1 MANLSEVVSAAV
13 AEAAEPGGSGRL
25 PEGFDAA
32 ASEAAAADLREYL
45 SLVTRALAALPA
57 AGSRGMRACRLL
69 TLAGPVLVY
78 RRYVPGGGRPESL
91 VFSGCK
97 ARATRG
103 ARKAVSRCGATL
115 GSMQEASRTVE
126 ELLRFRISPSKV
138 RKLTLL
144 EGESLSARPPSKPP
158 AFDRE
163 PVIPAKCTRVRKTTV
178 VSADGICVPCS
189 KADTE
194 GIPGREGTQAGSREL
209 KLGMVADYEWLGED
223 GAPVIPANKRQYI
236 VSHKDS
242 DTFGAELLKL
252 ARALGLGGSGRLQF
266 MSDGAIWLAK
276 LAGDA
281 FKGAE
286 FTVDFYHACGY
297 LSTLCGELGEED
309 QPGLFRKVRRIMKYH
324 SADAALRHLR
334 KKYPSGFA
342 NMSPEASQACSYLE
356 ERRKNM
362 EYGRLRKQGY
372 LIGSGH
378 IESGCKSIVGARC
391 KQAGMHWRHRNA
403 AYVSAIR
410 AAIRSN
416 NFIEA

>member
-13 AEAAEPGGSGRL
+13 AEAIEPGGSGL

-32 ASEAAAADLREYL
+32 AFEAATADLLEHL
-45 SLVTRALAALPA
+45 SLVTRTLAAQQV
-57 AGSRGMRACRLL
+57 AGSRGMRACNVL
-69 TLAGPVLVY
+69 TLMGQVSVY
-78 RRYVPGGGRPESL
+78 RKYVPGSGRPESP
-91 VFSGCK
+91 VFSGCRG
-97 ARATRG
+97 RATQS

-115 GSMQEASRTVE
+115 GSMQEASQTIE

-144 EGESLSARPPSKPP
+144 EGKSLSARPPSKSP

-163 PVIPAKCTRVRKTTV
+163 TVIPAKCTRVRKTTV
-178 VSADGICVPCS
+178 VSADGTCVPCS
-189 KADTE
+189 KADTA
-194 GIPGREGTQAGSREL
+194 GIQGRDGIQAKSREL
-209 KLGMVADYEWLGED
+209 KLGMVADYEWLGKD
-223 GAPVIPANKRQYI
+223 GVPVIPANKRQYI
-236 VSHKDS
+236 VSHQDS
-242 DTFGAELLKL
+242 DFFGAELLNL

-266 MSDGAIWLAK
+266 MSDGAVWLAK

-297 LSTLCGELGEED
+297 LSTLCKELGEED
-309 QPGLFRKVRRIMKYH
+309 HPRLFKKVRRIMKYY

-334 KKYPSGFA
+334 KKYPGGFA
-342 NMSPEASQACSYLE
+342 NMSPEAKQACSYLE
-356 ERRKNM
+356 ERRQNM

-391 KQAGMHWRHRNA
+391 KQAGMHWRHCNA

-416 NFIEA
+416 NFKVA

>member
-13 AEAAEPGGSGRL
+13 AKASEPGAGNL

-32 ASEAAAADLREYL
+32 AFEAASADLRDHL
-45 SLVTRALAALPA
+45 SLVTRVLAEQPA
-57 AGSRGMRACRLL
+57 AGSRGIRACKLL
-69 TLAGPVLVY
+69 TIAGSVSVY
-78 RRYVPGGGRPESL
+78 RRYVPGAGRPESPA
-91 VFSGCK
+91 FSGCQG
-97 ARATRG
+97 RATQS

-115 GSMQEASRTVE
+115 GSMQEASQTIE
-126 ELLRFRISPSKV
+126 ELLRFKISPSKV

-144 EGESLSARPPSKPP
+144 EGKSLSVRPPSKSPV
-158 AFDRE
+158 FDKE
-163 PVIPAKCTRVRKTTV
+163 SVIPAKCTRVQKTTL
-178 VSADGICVPCS
+178 VSADGTCVPCS
-189 KADTE
+189 KTDTL
-194 GIPGREGTQAGSREL
+194 GIQGRDGIQAKSREL
-209 KLGMVADYEWLGED
+209 KIGMVADYEWLGKD
-223 GAPVIPANKRQYI
+223 GVPVIPANKRQYI
-236 VSHKDS
+236 VSHQDS
-242 DTFGAELLKL
+242 DIFGAELLKL
-252 ARALGLGGSGRLQF
+252 ARVLGLGGSGRLQF

-297 LSTLCGELGEED
+297 LSTLCKELGEEAHLR
-309 QPGLFRKVRRIMKYH
+309 LFKKVRRIMKYY

-334 KKYPSGFA
+334 KKYLTGFA

-356 ERRKNM
+356 ERRRNM

-391 KQAGMHWRHRNA
+391 KQAGMHWRHYNA

-416 NFIEA
+416 NFKVA